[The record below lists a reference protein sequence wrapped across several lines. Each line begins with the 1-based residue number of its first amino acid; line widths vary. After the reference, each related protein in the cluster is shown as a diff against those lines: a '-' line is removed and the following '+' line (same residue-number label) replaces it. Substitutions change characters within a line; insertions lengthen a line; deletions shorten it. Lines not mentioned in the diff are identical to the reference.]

1 MFNNI
6 EIEKNLFDL
15 SSEED
20 DSEDE
25 HTNNLLSCMLMADK
39 RKHRFWISNHLVE
52 RKQFGEFH
60 KLIPVLSDEQFK
72 NYFRLSRAQFVE
84 IHELI
89 RFEIIKLN
97 TNYRESVTTE
107 ERLGVCLRFLAT
119 GDSYKT
125 IGYSF
130 RLGERTVS
138 KIVNEVCSSLW
149 SQLQPTFMK
158 MPDQESWKAYELEF
172 RERWQFPKCVGAIDG
187 KHVVIKAPPNS
198 GSSFFNYKKTFSVVL
213 MAIAS
218 ANYQL
223 IAVDI
228 GSSGRFSD
236 GGIFADS
243 PIGRRLKTNSFN
255 FPEPSL
261 MENYNEYNFPFV
273 LVGDEAFPLMVN
285 LMRPFPR
292 RSLNKENRVFNYRLS
307 RARRVI
313 ENTFGILAARFR
325 IYKRPLECKLESI
338 DSIIKATCVLHNY
351 LGTREGRSP
360 NINEEQLGKSLPE
373 NQWLPLAHRGVRATA
388 ESFAIRQNF
397 CNYFNSDTGRIP
409 WQDKIM

>member
-1 MFNNI
+1 MSQDLSRAST
-6 EIEKNLFDL
+6 ESGAVLCCVGLCCAVLGKAVVGQSTKKIEKNLFDL

-39 RKHRFWISNHLVE
+39 RKHIFWISNHLVE

-243 PIGRRLKTNSFN
+243 PIGRSVNRTQSGHAAPHDIACLAAQRPSFSGRY
-255 FPEPSL
+255 FIRMHWQPST
-261 MENYNEYNFPFV
+261 
-273 LVGDEAFPLMVN
+273 AQ
-285 LMRPFPR
+285 R
-292 RSLNKENRVFNYRLS
+292 RSTQHSTAPLSVDARLYVDACS
-307 RARRVI
+307 TARRL
-313 ENTFGILAARFR
+313 TMCA
-325 IYKRPLECKLESI
+325 S
-338 DSIIKATCVLHNY
+338 T
-351 LGTREGRSP
+351 
-360 NINEEQLGKSLPE
+360 
-373 NQWLPLAHRGVRATA
+373 
-388 ESFAIRQNF
+388 
-397 CNYFNSDTGRIP
+397 
-409 WQDKIM
+409 